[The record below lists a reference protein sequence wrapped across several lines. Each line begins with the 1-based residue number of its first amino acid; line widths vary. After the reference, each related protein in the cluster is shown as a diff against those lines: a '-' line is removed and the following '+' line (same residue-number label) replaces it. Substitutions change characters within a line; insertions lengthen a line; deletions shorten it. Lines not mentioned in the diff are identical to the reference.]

1 MAEESRRISSGDGV
15 AEWAAL
21 LAETR
26 KEAAEARET
35 DVRAR
40 LRRKLQQQQQQQQEA
55 SHLNPRTFLG
65 ALGAYFA

>member
-1 MAEESRRISSGDGV
+1 MAEESRRISSGEGV

-40 LRRKLQQQQQQQQEA
+40 LRRKLQQQQEA
-55 SHLNPRTFLG
+55 EHLKPRTFLG